1 MIKYIFSAAILIA
14 GILVFNGCEDPEDAF
29 NPQNPDLAI
38 DGVVGTDNSTLSILV
53 GCNRQ
58 LSLAMDELVVI
69 SEIASDNYTNTQTF
83 FNQFLDNL
91 NIDPTDDDIDDTQFD
106 IHRLRE
112 LAVTGRDVIA
122 PSDESSTDDQVA
134 ELNFYIGF
142 SHLLFGENFTSAP
155 ATPGGALMSG
165 ADHLN
170 AAISSFQTGISG
182 TSDVAIT
189 TACQLGIARAHYKLG
204 NRADAVSA
212 SNAAIAS
219 DPAFVRFAE
228 YDAVNLPDNAMQDA
242 LFDRGTFD
250 DLQPLPRLDFL
261 DPKYNGSNPTEDV
274 NLPIL
279 KIEDAHLILCEAA
292 IAEGD
297 LAGAQQ
303 IMRDIV
309 GLVATRP
316 MATFSDLVENRTQ
329 DFPGSRPDTTSVT
342 VAASAS
348 DMMRPGLVLDRNN
361 GEDVTVPTVSG
372 TSVTDA
378 MIDAIGDGDR
388 ALEILY
394 LMRQE
399 IYIAE
404 GRRMSDLGIRFV
416 TSDVEF
422 RINENVSESDITP
435 IIPGFISSIATELDA
450 FTYDA
455 AAGTATCMH
464 NLNAIIVANKT
475 SDFVAPFE

>member
-1 MIKYIFSAAILIA
+1 MTKNIFLIILMLGLA
-14 GILVFNGCEDPEDAF
+14 CVFNGCEDPEDAF
-29 NPQNPDLAI
+29 DPINPDLAVDAVI
-38 DGVVGTDNSTLSILV
+38 GTDNSAQSILV
-53 GCNRQ
+53 GCSRQ

-69 SEIASDNYTNTQTF
+69 SEIASDNYQNTQTF

-91 NIDPTDDDIDDTQFD
+91 NVDPTDDDIDDTQWD

-112 LAVTGRDVIA
+112 LALTGRDVIA
-122 PSDESSTDDQVA
+122 PGDETSTGDQIA
-134 ELNFYIGF
+134 EFNFYIGMA
-142 SHLLFGENFTSAP
+142 HLLFGENFKSVP
-155 ATPGGALMSG
+155 AEPGGVVMDA
-165 ADHLN
+165 AAHLN
-170 AAISSFQTGISG
+170 VAVSSFQTALGG
-182 TSDVAIT
+182 TSDVGL
-189 TACQLGIARAHYKLG
+189 TAASNIAMARAHYRLG
-204 NRADAVSA
+204 DSAAAVSA
-212 SNAAIAS
+212 ANAAIAA

-228 YDAVNLPDNAMQDA
+228 YDATNGPDSAMQDA

-261 DPKYNGSNPTEDV
+261 DPKYNGSNPTQDV
-274 NLPIL
+274 NTPLL
-279 KIEDAHLILCEAA
+279 KIEEAHLIICEAA
-292 IAEGD
+292 IANGD
-297 LAGAQQ
+297 LATAQQ
-303 IMRDIV
+303 TMRDII

-342 VAASAS
+342 VAASAN
-348 DMMRPGLVLDRNN
+348 DPMRPGLVLDRNN
-361 GEDVTVPTVSG
+361 GTDISVPTISG

-378 MIDAIGDGDR
+378 MVDALSNGDD
-388 ALEILY
+388 ALEMLY

-399 IYIAE
+399 IFIAE
-404 GRRMSDLGIRFV
+404 GRRMADLGIRFV

-422 RINENVSESDITP
+422 RTNENVTQADITP
-435 IIPGFISSIATELDA
+435 DLPSFISDISMELDA

-475 SDFVAPFE
+475 SDFVVPFE